1 MHKKNLL
8 VSAIIIFS
16 FLIIY
21 SCGKNP
27 AGPSSPSEPVST
39 NTFQPTF
46 THTDTVPPGSTNT
59 FTYTASETYTVPAGS
74 TFTNTPTPSA
84 DSYETDNVYTA
95 ANEITNGETQT
106 RSIHVWD
113 DEDWMYFN
121 LTEESCVSI
130 TTADSNHCYI
140 EVFEEADTVNSSFT
154 STIGGDGST
163 PAVILDYCYVPSGK
177 YYIKVRAFNYEPIT
191 QYKIAINF
199 APSITETPT
208 EEETATYTYTTEE
221 TATDTYTETPTD
233 TQTNT
238 PTPWPT
244 DVYEDDS
251 TSFNARTIASGSTE
265 YHTLAPSGD
274 EDWFKFTVPFYSSV
288 TLFAQSDDQRY
299 DLRMCLYR
307 DYSGFLSDVI
317 CVQGSDFETYII
329 QPLNAGDYYLKM
341 YDYNTATGVFYNL
354 HYVAVYDTPTIT
366 ETITPTVT
374 ITATVTPTM
383 TLGPDI
389 YEDGDDVY
397 TGATAASSSPN
408 SEIHSVYPAS
418 DSDWFVY
425 TVGRT
430 YTSRIYFNVDGSQDD
445 TIGIYVYDTD
455 GAPTSGGYPDN
466 YLNAAWMTGVND
478 GQPYFDTN
486 LSAGTYYVKIIN
498 SWPVYEYSLHH
509 EEMTFTITPTFSITQ
524 TFSVTPTITVT
535 STITTTP
542 GAWAGVAYGTPVISQ
557 HAALASN
564 GSGYSWGYTQGASYV
579 HINGTRMNF
588 SADYTKMGKRWLAKS
603 ALNDYAVYPFGAGG
617 IYARYSGDSWADYL
631 GITVGN
637 GLQPCIYVDGETP
650 YVAYINSDAG
660 NSVIVKSYTSSWVPY
675 GSANFTPP
683 VSVDAARYNTLSM
696 DGYNDAGTLKLFVA
710 YVDPA
715 DGNRVHVKWKN
726 GLSDWENLGSVAY
739 NYAVEASS
747 IDISVIN
754 DAAVYVIFT
763 ANTYLPVVCR
773 WNGSYWTDLT
783 PSLFACYSKHNSIHA
798 VSENEI
804 YVSFIDTNTKK
815 AIAAMYN
822 GAGWVYMNSTSGYT
836 SPVTEYPYILK
847 SAGGVY
853 SGFIFGGYMGV
864 YKYE

>member
-1 MHKKNLL
+1 MAKKNLIIIAL
-8 VSAIIIFS
+8 IIFS

-27 AGPSSPSEPVST
+27 AGPSSPSGPVST

-46 THTDTVPPGSTNT
+46 THTNTVPPGSTNT
-59 FTYTASETYTVPAGS
+59 FTYTASDTYTVPAGS

-84 DSYETDNVYTA
+84 DSYEADNVYTG
-95 ANEITNGETQT
+95 ANEITNGQTQT
-106 RSIHVWD
+106 HSIHVWD
-113 DEDWMYFN
+113 DNDWMFFN
-121 LTEESCVSI
+121 LSEESCVSI
-130 TTADSNHCYI
+130 STIDTNLTYI
-140 EVFEEADTVNSSFT
+140 EVYDENNMS
-154 STIGGDGST
+154 STIFTGTEGS
-163 PAVILDYCYVPSGK
+163 PHEILDYCNVPAGK
-177 YYIKVRAFNYEPIT
+177 YYIKIRAFNYEPIT
-191 QYKIAINF
+191 QYNIRF
-199 APSITETPT
+199 TSAPMATETPT
-208 EEETATYTYTTEE
+208 EEETATETYTSEE
-221 TATDTYTETPTD
+221 TETDTETETPTD
-233 TQTNT
+233 TETQT

-244 DVYEDDS
+244 DVYENDS
-251 TSFNARTIASGSTE
+251 TSFNARTIASGTAE
-265 YHTLAPSGD
+265 YHTLAPAGD

-341 YDYNTATGVFYNL
+341 YDYNTTTGVFYNL

-374 ITATVTPTM
+374 ITATVTPTK

-397 TGATAASSSPN
+397 TGANPVSASPN

-425 TVGRT
+425 TVGGT

-445 TIGIYVYDTD
+445 TIGIYVYDTE

-535 STITTTP
+535 STITMTP
-542 GAWAGVAYGTPVISQ
+542 GAWAGVAYGTPVASQ

-564 GSGYSWGYTQGASYV
+564 GTGYSWGYTQGSSYV

-637 GLQPCIYVDGETP
+637 GVQPCIYVDGETP

-660 NSVIVKSYTSSWVPY
+660 NSVTVKAYTSGWISY

-726 GLSDWENLGSVAY
+726 GAADWADLGGVVY
-739 NYAVEASS
+739 NYAVAASS

-754 DAAVYVIFT
+754 ETAAYVIFT

-783 PSLFACYSKHNSIHA
+783 PSIFACNSKHNSIHA

-804 YVSFIDTNTKK
+804 YAAYVNDDTDK

-847 SAGGVY
+847 SAGSVY
-853 SGFIFGGYMGV
+853 SGFISGEYMGV
-864 YKYE
+864 YKYQ